1 MRDAERTAQNEHLD
15 GNDGSLTKHD
25 ERSAVHC
32 ADKEERKVER
42 RIGCDVHEQHGNDRM
57 KTTLPRAAEH
67 QRTERQLD
75 RQCEPERTERQL
87 DRQCEPERTE
97 RQLDRQCEPE
107 RTEERRRNS
116 ARHYSFSV
124 HAASPC
130 VGSALSAVTATA
142 AAASSV
148 STAAAIFAAVMG
160 RAARETI

>member
-1 MRDAERTAQNEHLD
+1 VRDAERTAQNEHLD

-75 RQCEPERTERQL
+75 RQCEPER
-87 DRQCEPERTE
+87 
-97 RQLDRQCEPE
+97 
-107 RTEERRRNS
+107 RRNS

-124 HAASPC
+124 HAESPC

-160 RAARETI
+160 RAARETM

>member
-97 RQLDRQCEPE
+97 
-107 RTEERRRNS
+107 ERRRNS

>member
-75 RQCEPERTERQL
+75 RQCEPERA
-87 DRQCEPERTE
+87 
-97 RQLDRQCEPE
+97 
-107 RTEERRRNS
+107 EERRRNS

-124 HAASPC
+124 HAESPC

-148 STAAAIFAAVMG
+148 STEAAIFAAVMG

>member
-1 MRDAERTAQNEHLD
+1 MRDAERTAQNKHLD

-67 QRTERQLD
+67 Q
-75 RQCEPERTERQL
+75 
-87 DRQCEPERTE
+87 RTE

>member
-75 RQCEPERTERQL
+75 RQCEPERTE
-87 DRQCEPERTE
+87 
-97 RQLDRQCEPE
+97 
-107 RTEERRRNS
+107 ERRRNS

-148 STAAAIFAAVMG
+148 STAATIFAAVMG

>member
-75 RQCEPERTERQL
+75 RQCEPERTE
-87 DRQCEPERTE
+87 
-97 RQLDRQCEPE
+97 
-107 RTEERRRNS
+107 ERRRNS